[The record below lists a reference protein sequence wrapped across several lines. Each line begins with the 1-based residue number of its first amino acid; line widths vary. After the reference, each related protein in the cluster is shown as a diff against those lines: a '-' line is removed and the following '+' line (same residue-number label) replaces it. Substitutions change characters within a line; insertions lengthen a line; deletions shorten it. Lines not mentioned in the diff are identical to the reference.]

1 MKTLT
6 QTLEPALMQPPSQQH
21 LLEIQ
26 INTLYQCDA
35 AGRLLCVNEPGY
47 PPAPRF
53 FMGRTTAGNC
63 WRLRQDLPAALV
75 AQLEALCQ
83 AEPVGTD
90 LQTPPQQYAAIK
102 AVLAAHAPVTGE
114 YRGPAY
120 WIPERVTPPPQVVL
134 LDDTTIQLAQ
144 LHFPWLTTA
153 DPYYAMGPVA
163 AVVADG
169 RAVSICFCSRTP
181 GQATE
186 AGLETAPAY
195 RGQGFARLAVA
206 GWAAAV
212 HQRGWLP
219 LYSTEWENHA
229 SQRVAAKL
237 GLVCYGEDWSIY

>member
-1 MKTLT
+1 
-6 QTLEPALMQPPSQQH
+6 MQPPSHQQ

-63 WRLRQDLPAALV
+63 WRFRHDLSAALV

-83 AEPVGTD
+83 AEPVSAD
-90 LQTPPQQYAAIK
+90 LQTPPQNYDAIK
-102 AVLAAHAPVTGE
+102 ARLATQAPIGTE

-120 WIPERVTPPPQVVL
+120 WIPERVTPSPQVVL
-134 LDDTTIQLAQ
+134 LDESTIQVAQ
-144 LHFPWLTTA
+144 PHFPWLTTA

-163 AVVADG
+163 AVLVDG
-169 RAVSICFCSRTP
+169 RAVSICFCSRIP

-186 AGLETAPAY
+186 AGLETVAAY
-195 RGQGFARLAVA
+195 RGQGFAGMAVA

-212 HQRGWLP
+212 RQRGWLP
-219 LYSTEWENHA
+219 LYSTGWDNRA
-229 SQRVAAKL
+229 SQRVADKL
-237 GLVCYGEDWSIY
+237 GLVCYGEDWSIH

>member
-1 MKTLT
+1 M
-6 QTLEPALMQPPSQQH
+6 PSMAHQH

-35 AGRLLCVNEPGY
+35 AGRLLCVNEPDY

-53 FMGRTTAGNC
+53 FMGRTTTGNY
-63 WRLRQDLPAALV
+63 WRFRYDLPAYLI
-75 AQLEALCQ
+75 AQLDALCR
-83 AEPVGTD
+83 AEPVSTD
-90 LQTPPQQYAAIK
+90 LHAPPRQYAAIK
-102 AVLAAHAPVTGE
+102 AALAAYAPVTSE

-120 WIPERVTPPPQVVL
+120 WVPETIAPPSQVVL
-134 LDDTTIQLAQ
+134 LDDTTIRVAQ
-144 LHFPWLTTA
+144 PYFPWLTTA

-163 AVVADG
+163 AVVVAG
-169 RAVSICFCSRTP
+169 HAVSICFCSRTP

-212 HQRGWLP
+212 RQRGWLP
-219 LYSTEWENHA
+219 LYSTDWENHA
-229 SQRVAAKL
+229 SQRVATQL
-237 GLVCYGEDWSIY
+237 GLVCYGEDWSIN

>member
-1 MKTLT
+1 
-6 QTLEPALMQPPSQQH
+6 MQPPSHQQ

-53 FMGRTTAGNC
+53 FMGRTTAGNG
-63 WRLRQDLPAALV
+63 WRFRHDLPAALV

-83 AEPVGTD
+83 AEPVSAD
-90 LQTPPQQYAAIK
+90 LQTPPQNYDAIK
-102 AVLAAHAPVTGE
+102 ARLATQAPIETE

-120 WIPERVTPPPQVVL
+120 WIPERVTPSPQVVL
-134 LDDTTIQLAQ
+134 LDESTIQVAQ
-144 LHFPWLTTA
+144 PHFPWLTTA

-163 AVVADG
+163 AVLVDG
-169 RAVSICFCSRTP
+169 RAVSICFCSRIP

-186 AGLETAPAY
+186 AGLETVAAY
-195 RGQGFARLAVA
+195 RGKGYAGAAVA

-212 HQRGWLP
+212 RQRGWLP
-219 LYSTEWENHA
+219 LYSTGWDNHA
-229 SQRVAAKL
+229 SQRVANKL
-237 GLVCYGEDWSIY
+237 GLVCYAEDWSID